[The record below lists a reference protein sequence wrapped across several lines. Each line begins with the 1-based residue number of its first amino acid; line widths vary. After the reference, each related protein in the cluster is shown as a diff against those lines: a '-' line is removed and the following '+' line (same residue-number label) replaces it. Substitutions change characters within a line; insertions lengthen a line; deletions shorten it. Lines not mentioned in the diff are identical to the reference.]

1 MLKFPE
7 RDIGRRPSWMWC
19 SRTLWKAER
28 CSILRTCA
36 LSRRLARRE
45 WFRFETP
52 ASGGRGAAGAHKSLK
67 KTLLCAIVNSAETPY
82 ANYKIDHAMICR
94 RLVMTNGYIVADVA
108 IKTAYF
114 SLVAAA
120 FIFVSMLL
128 LAGVH
133 P

>member
-1 MLKFPE
+1 VADAAQQVRTSRSKKLFCARHRKF
-7 RDIGRRPSWMWC
+7 RP
-19 SRTLWKAER
+19 
-28 CSILRTCA
+28 
-36 LSRRLARRE
+36 
-45 WFRFETP
+45 
-52 ASGGRGAAGAHKSLK
+52 
-67 KTLLCAIVNSAETPY
+67 ETPY

-128 LAGVH
+128 LAGAH

>member
-1 MLKFPE
+1 V
-7 RDIGRRPSWMWC
+7 R
-19 SRTLWKAER
+19 A
-28 CSILRTCA
+28 
-36 LSRRLARRE
+36 
-45 WFRFETP
+45 
-52 ASGGRGAAGAHKSLK
+52 KSLK
-67 KTLLCAIVNSAETPY
+67 KIFCPSRRKLRPVTPY
-82 ANYKIDHAMICR
+82 ANYKIDHAMIVGDW
-94 RLVMTNGYIVADVA
+94 VMTNGYIVADVA